1 MMEKEYIQV
10 SFENGNIE
18 RKSYPA
24 GIRLLDLAKE
34 YQKEDDIVL
43 AKVNGRL
50 RELYLQLTEDCR
62 ISFITTR
69 QQEGMAAYRRSMT
82 LLLLKALYHQA
93 GHEHIHRVGIHFSVS
108 SGYYC
113 TVDGDVTLDQDFLDK
128 VKVQMHKLA
137 DECTPIG
144 KRSVNTDEAVALF
157 HKHRM
162 YDKEKLFRFRRVSK
176 VNIYNIGYYDDYFY
190 GYMADHAG
198 YVQYF
203 DLKLYDEGF
212 VLELPERKNPSVIP
226 PFQPQDKIFHVQKE
240 SQEWAEKMDISYVG
254 DLNDRITKEG
264 ISNIL
269 LVQEALQEAKISDI
283 AQRIVSEGNKKFIMI
298 AGPSSSGKTS
308 FSHRLSIQLTA
319 HGMKPHPI
327 GVDNYFKNREDT
339 PFDEFG
345 EKNYECLEAIDV
357 EQFNKDM
364 LALLNGE
371 RVELPVFN
379 FKTGLREYKGDF
391 LQLGKDDVLVIEGI
405 HGLNDKLSYALPAE
419 SKFKI
424 YISALTQLNIDEHN
438 RIPTTDGRLIRRIV
452 RDARTRGTSA
462 KETIARWPS
471 VRRGEEANIFPYQ
484 EEADVMFNSAL
495 VYELACLK
503 VYAEPLLF
511 GIDKSEPEYLEA
523 KRLLK
528 FLDYFISVP
537 SEDIPHN
544 SLLREFVGGS
554 CFDV

>member
-1 MMEKEYIQV
+1 MDKKMFKVVIAGET
-10 SFENGNIE
+10 
-18 RKSYPA
+18 RMYPE
-24 GIRLLDLAKE
+24 GTTYRE
-34 YQKEDDIVL
+34 IVDESGTHTEAPVIL
-43 AKVNGRL
+43 VMVNGKL
-50 RELYLQLTEDCR
+50 RELQKRLKSDCTLEFVTMKDH
-62 ISFITTR
+62 IGFET
-69 QQEGMAAYRRSMT
+69 YKRSVCLV
-82 LLLLKALYHQA
+82 LLRAIYDVA
-93 GHEHIHRVGIHFSVS
+93 GRENVDKVMIHYSVGN
-108 SGYYC
+108 GYYF
-113 TVDGDVTLDQDFLDK
+113 TMEGKAALDQDFLDK
-128 VKVQMHKLA
+128 VKLQMHKLA

-391 LQLGKDDVLVIEGI
+391 LKLGKDDVLVIEGI